1 MIIGICRNCKGTG
14 DLWYGTGM
22 CVGCSF
28 EALERENR
36 NLKETLTEA
45 LNDDNYGD
53 HSSGIWQTKAK
64 TLLKNKG
71 IKSEVN
77 RCPDCGYT
85 EHDKRIHLDHALCPS
100 EKKRK
105 I

>member
-14 DLWYGTGM
+14 NLWYGTGM

-28 EALERENR
+28 EALDRENR

-53 HSSGIWQTKAK
+53 HSSGIWQIKAK
-64 TLLKNKG
+64 KALG
-71 IKSEVN
+71 VYYMI
-77 RCPDCGYT
+77 CPECEEWHNQYT
-85 EHDKRIHLDHALCPS
+85 HGCECNCHNNGE
-100 EKKRK
+100 EKK
-105 I
+105 